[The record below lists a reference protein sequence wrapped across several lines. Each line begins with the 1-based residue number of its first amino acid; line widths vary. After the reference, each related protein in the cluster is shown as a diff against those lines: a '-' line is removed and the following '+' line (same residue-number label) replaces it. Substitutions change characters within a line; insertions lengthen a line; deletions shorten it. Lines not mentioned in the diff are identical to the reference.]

1 MIVNFTSQ
9 VLTVA
14 RDAGASAVGVAGVE
28 PFNDA
33 LGALTASLA
42 SGRSGPLGFTYE
54 EPDVATDITLSLPW
68 ARSMVVFGVS
78 YIDDTHSPAGSGP
91 IIGRFATRDHYSP
104 VRDVAAAVT
113 GRLQA
118 QGARAE
124 ILIDDNRLVDR
135 SAAVR
140 AGIGWL
146 GRSTMVLAPGQGPWM
161 LLGTVVT
168 DALLDRSTPMQRNC
182 GSCTACI
189 PACPTGAILDGVLDA
204 RRCLSTWLQTP
215 GSIPLWIRPLLGRRV
230 YGCDDCLT
238 SCPPGHPSMRSSPA
252 RPAPLSFR
260 ELLDQDD
267 DSLVERFRWWFVP
280 RRDGRFL
287 RRNLIVAAG
296 NSGESEA
303 FDALHQHLDHP
314 SSMIR
319 GHAAWAIGRARRSE
333 SAAMIREALRVE
345 SSPEGREEMLLA
357 LMMLERP
364 GLYAE
369 ILEADERVTADAG
382 YEGLAVLGVD
392 LESNELPERGIDL
405 LMIDRGRRPRVG
417 VERLAGLIRVN
428 DRGRVAHELR
438 RDARRRLAR
447 AG

>member
-1 MIVNFTSQ
+1 MNFTSQ

-28 PFNDA
+28 PFSDA
-33 LGALTASLA
+33 LDTLTGSLA
-42 SGRSGPLGFTYE
+42 SGRSGPLGFTYD
-54 EPDVATDITLSLPW
+54 EPDIATDITLSLPW

-78 YIDDTHSPAGSGP
+78 YIDDTHSPAESGP

-118 QGARAE
+118 EGARAE

-161 LLGTVVT
+161 LLGTVAT
-168 DALLDRSTPMQRNC
+168 DALLDPSKPMRRNC

-238 SCPPGHPSMRSSPA
+238 SCPPGHPSMRASPA

-260 ELLDQDD
+260 ELLDKDD

-296 NSGESEA
+296 NSGEA

-333 SAAMIREALRVE
+333 STAMIREALE
-345 SSPEGREEMLLA
+345 AETSPEGREEMLLA

-382 YEGLAVLGVD
+382 YVGLALLGVD
-392 LESNELPERGIDL
+392 PESNELPERGIEL

-428 DRGRVAHELR
+428 DRDRVAHELR
-438 RDARRRLAR
+438 RDARKTLA
-447 AG
+447 GSG